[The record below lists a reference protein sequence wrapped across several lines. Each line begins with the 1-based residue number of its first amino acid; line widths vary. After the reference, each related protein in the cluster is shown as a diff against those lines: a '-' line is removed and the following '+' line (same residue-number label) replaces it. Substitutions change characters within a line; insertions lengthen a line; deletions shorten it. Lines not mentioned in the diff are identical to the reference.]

1 MHRLVSLPVLL
12 AVSALSACSNPD
24 PKPAEPIPME
34 AFLKLLADPQTV
46 DFAFE
51 RHAFA
56 DTDREGLGHLTAGK
70 ITRFVGNPN
79 YSCYVVEGQAVEGQE
94 AMKGQKAAA
103 ALARYRICWVS
114 QPLMRIADVDRLK

>member
-1 MHRLVSLPVLL
+1 MHRLVSLPV
-12 AVSALSACSNPD
+12 
-24 PKPAEPIPME
+24 
-34 AFLKLLADPQTV
+34 LLADPQTV

-70 ITRFVGNPN
+70 ITRFIGNPN
-79 YSCYVVEGQAVEGQE
+79 YSCYVVEGQDAKGQEVEGQDAVEGQ
-94 AMKGQKAAA
+94 KAAG
-103 ALARYRICWVS
+103 ALVRYRICWVS